1 MKWLSNRA
9 RHIKMMEKPQVQWQ
23 LLPYR
28 LSYPEEVGIAIVLE
42 SDRLSWT
49 LPILGWVR
57 DLPATPSP
65 TTALGISPLM
75 VLTVLKCN
83 C

>member
-28 LSYPEEVGIAIVLE
+28 LSCPGEVGIAVVLE
-42 SDRLSWT
+42 SDRLPWT

-57 DLPATPSP
+57 DTAAAPHSPPRPALP
-65 TTALGISPLM
+65 LGYPL
-75 VLTVLKCN
+75 
-83 C
+83 